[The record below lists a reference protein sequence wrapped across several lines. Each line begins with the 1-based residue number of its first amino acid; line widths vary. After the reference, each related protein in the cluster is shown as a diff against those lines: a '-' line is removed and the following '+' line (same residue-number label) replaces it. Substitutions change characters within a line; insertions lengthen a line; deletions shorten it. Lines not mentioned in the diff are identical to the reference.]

1 MQKVSLD
8 ILLDG
13 NLRQDP
19 PSPFSAAATC
29 RPFQVIVPPGSDIT
43 WDVRLTSLDYPLPA
57 WLVDYTIYIVSTPGE
72 DLFQPLTT
80 VTTKKLIDEY
90 EIKWTCQRTI
100 NSTLKPGE
108 YVYYI
113 SIGPSFLEH
122 EDSVKN
128 HLYKI
133 DPLLVISG

>member
-1 MQKVSLD
+1 MQRISMD

-13 NLRQDP
+13 NLGQDP
-19 PSPFSAAATC
+19 PSPFSAMATC
-29 RPFQVIVPPGSDIT
+29 RPFQVIVPPGSEIT

-57 WLVDYTIYIVSTPGE
+57 LIADYTVYIISPGE
-72 DLFQPLTT
+72 DLFLPPTT
-80 VTTKKLIDEY
+80 DTMKKLLDEY

-100 NSTLKPGE
+100 NSVLKPGE

-113 SIGPSFLEH
+113 SIGPSFLDH
-122 EDSVKN
+122 EDMVKN

>member
-13 NLRQDP
+13 NLEQDP

-29 RPFQVIVPPGSDIT
+29 RPFQIIVPPGSEIT
-43 WDVRLTSLDYPLPA
+43 WDVRLSSLDYKLPP
-57 WLVDYTIYIVSTPGE
+57 WLKDYTIYIVGSPGE
-72 DLFQPLTT
+72 DLFQPPTT
-80 VTTKKLIDEY
+80 DTTKKVIDEY

-100 NSTLKPGE
+100 NSVLKPGE

-113 SIGPSFLEH
+113 SIGPAFLDH
-122 EDSVKN
+122 EVSVKS

>member
-1 MQKVSLD
+1 MQRVSLD

-13 NLRQDP
+13 ELGQDP

-29 RPFQVIVPPGSDIT
+29 RPFQIIVPPGSEIT
-43 WDVRLTSLDYPLPA
+43 WDVRLSSLDYPLPP
-57 WLVDYTIYIVSTPGE
+57 WLTDYTIYIVGRPGE
-72 DLFQPLTT
+72 DLFQPPTT
-80 VTTKKLIDEY
+80 DTTEKLIDEY
-90 EIKWTCQRTI
+90 EMKWTCQRTI
-100 NSTLKPGE
+100 NSVLKPGE

-113 SIGPSFLEH
+113 SIGSSLDDES
-122 EDSVKN
+122 SVKH